1 MARLKEKYQK
11 EIKTELVK
19 QFNFKNVN
27 QVPKLEKIVI
37 SCVTRDVV
45 TNPKMIE
52 NIVEELGAITGQKPV
67 VAKAKKSIATFKIR
81 TGLAL
86 GAMVTLRGE
95 RMYEFL
101 DRLVNFSLPRVKDF
115 RGLNTNGF
123 DGNGNYSLGLKEQ
136 IIFPEINYDKVDKVR
151 GMAINF
157 VTTAE
162 TNEQGRALLKAFGMP
177 FKS

>member
-1 MARLKEKYQK
+1 MTRLKEKYNN
-11 EIKTELVK
+11 EIKNELVK
-19 QFNFKNVN
+19 QFSFKNVN

-37 SCVTRDVV
+37 SCVTRDAVS
-45 TNPKMIE
+45 NPKMVE
-52 NIVEELGAITGQKPV
+52 SIVEDLGSITGQKPV

-86 GAMVTLRGE
+86 GAMVTLRGV

-115 RGLNTNGF
+115 RGLNANGF

-157 VTTAE
+157 VTTAT
-162 TNEQGRALLKAFGMP
+162 TNEEGRALLKAFGMP

>member
-1 MARLKEKYQK
+1 MSRLKEKYEK
-11 EIKTELVK
+11 EIKKELIST
-19 QFNFKNVN
+19 FGFKNVN
-27 QVPKLEKIVI
+27 QVPRLEKIVV
-37 SCVTRDVV
+37 SCVTRDAVA
-45 TNPKMIE
+45 NPKIIE
-52 NIVEELGAITGQKPV
+52 SVVEDLGSITGQKPV

-95 RMYEFL
+95 RMFEFL

-115 RGLNTNGF
+115 RGLNASGF

-157 VTTAE
+157 VTTAK
-162 TNEQGRALLKAFGMP
+162 TNEEGRALLRAFGMP

>member
-11 EIKTELVK
+11 EIKSELVK

-67 VAKAKKSIATFKIR
+67 IAKAKKSIATFKIR